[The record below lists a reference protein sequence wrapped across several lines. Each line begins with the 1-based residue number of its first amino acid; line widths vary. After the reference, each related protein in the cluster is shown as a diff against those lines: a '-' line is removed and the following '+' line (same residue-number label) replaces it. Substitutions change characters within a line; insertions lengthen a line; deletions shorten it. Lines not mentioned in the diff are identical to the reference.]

1 MGNIHPTAVI
11 AHGAEIAATAIIG
24 PFCAIGPKVVL
35 GEDVELIS
43 HVAVAGITKIGAR
56 TRIFPFASIGHAPQ
70 DKKFGGEASSL
81 VIGEDNVIREGVTMN
96 PGTEGGG
103 MVTRVGSRGLFMAGV
118 HVGHDC
124 QVGDDV
130 ILANN
135 ATLAGHVMLGDFA
148 ALGGLSAVHQ
158 FCRIGKHAFVGGM
171 TGVERD
177 VIPYGMVIGDRARLV
192 GLNLRGLQRR
202 GFAKEEI
209 QHLRAAYAVLFS
221 IDGTLAERL
230 EEVSVQFGGSAMV
243 MDVVDFIRADSSRAI
258 VQPEAGHGAA

>member
-1 MGNIHPTAVI
+1 MAHIHPSAVVAPEARI
-11 AHGAEIAATAIIG
+11 AETAIVG
-24 PFCAIGPKVVL
+24 PFCVVGPGVEL
-35 GEDVELIS
+35 GEGAELVS
-43 HVAVAGITKIGAR
+43 HVAVAGITRIGAR

-81 VIGEDNVIREGVTMN
+81 EIGEDNVIREGVTMN

-135 ATLAGHVMLGDFA
+135 ATLAGHVTLGDFA

-158 FCRIGKHAFVGGM
+158 FCRIGRHAFVGGM

-177 VIPYGMVIGDRARLV
+177 VIPYGMAIGDRARLV

-209 QHLRAAYAVLFS
+209 QHLRAAYGLLFAPE
-221 IDGTLAERL
+221 GTLAERL
-230 EEVSVQFGGSAMV
+230 EDVARQFPDAVAVQEIVG
-243 MDVVDFIRADSSRAI
+243 FIRADSSRAI
-258 VQPEAGHGAA
+258 VQPAGHGAA